1 MTLFTAT
8 KNRQADKDGKQPPVS
23 KKKRLSRAD
32 RRQIEAAIARANR
45 TDRKEKSAQ
54 DSIPYERMWPDGI
67 CRVADGHY
75 TKTIQFQDINYQL
88 SQNEDKAAIFEG
100 WCDFLNYFDSSI
112 QFQLSFLNLAASEE
126 TFARAIN
133 IPLQGDDFDSIR
145 VEYMTMLQNQ
155 LAKGNNGLIKT
166 KYLTFGVDAD
176 SLKAA
181 KPRLERIETDILN
194 NFKRVGVAA
203 ESLDGKA
210 RLAQLHGIF
219 HMDEQVPFRFE
230 WEWLAPSGLST
241 KDFIAPSS
249 FEFRTGKQFRM
260 GKKYGAVS
268 FLQILAP
275 ELNDRMLADFLDME
289 SSLIVSLHIQ
299 SVDQIKAIKTVKRK
313 ITDLDK
319 SKIEE
324 QKKAVRAGYDMDI
337 IPSDLATYG
346 AEAKK
351 LLQDLQS
358 RNERMFLVTFL
369 VLNTADNPRQLD
381 NNVFQASSI
390 AQKYNCQLTRLD
402 FQQEEG
408 LMSALPLG
416 LNQIEIQR
424 GLTTSSTAIFVPF
437 TTQELFQNGKEALYY
452 GINALS
458 NNLIMVDRKLLK
470 NPNGLIL
477 GTPGCFDGETRIL
490 LADGSTPT
498 FAELVEAGIT
508 EAMVKA
514 YDYDTGEIV
523 DARAIDI
530 RIEKYVDEL
539 KVIELE
545 DGTRLCCTD
554 THLIMDAD
562 GQFIEANKITDG
574 QRLSGGHVAVR
585 VAFQRLPEKVP
596 VYDLTVPKYGNFLL
610 ANGLIVHNSGKSFS
624 AKREIANCFLLTND
638 DIIICDPEAEY
649 APLVERLHGQV
660 IKISPT
666 STNYINPMDLNLDY
680 SEDESPLSLKSDF
693 ILSLCELIVGG
704 KEGLQPVQK
713 TIIDRCVRLVYQTY
727 LNDPRPENMPILED
741 LYNLLRAQDEKEAQY
756 IATALEI
763 YVIGS
768 LNVFNHQSNVDI
780 NNRIVCYDIKE
791 LGKQL
796 KKIGMLVVQDQVWN
810 RVTINRAAHK
820 STRYY
825 IDEMHLLLKEE
836 QTAAYTVEI
845 WKRFRKWGGIPTGI
859 TQNVK
864 DLLSSREVENIFEN
878 SDFVYMLNQA
888 GGDRQILAKQLGIS
902 PHQLSYVT
910 HSSEGEGLLFYG
922 STILPFVDHF
932 PKNTEL
938 YRIMTTK
945 PQELKKEDE

>member
-88 SQNEDKAAIFEG
+88 SQNEDKTAIFEG

-145 VEYMTMLQNQ
+145 VEYTTMLQNQ
-155 LAKGNNGLIKT
+155 LARGNNGLIKT
-166 KYLTFGVDAD
+166 KYLTFGIDAD
-176 SLKAA
+176 NLKAA

-194 NFKRVGVAA
+194 NFKRLGVAA
-203 ESLDGKA
+203 EALDGKA

-219 HMDEQVPFRFE
+219 HMDEQLPFRFE

-477 GTPGCFDGETRIL
+477 GTPG
-490 LADGSTPT
+490 
-498 FAELVEAGIT
+498 
-508 EAMVKA
+508 
-514 YDYDTGEIV
+514 
-523 DARAIDI
+523 
-530 RIEKYVDEL
+530 
-539 KVIELE
+539 
-545 DGTRLCCTD
+545 
-554 THLIMDAD
+554 
-562 GQFIEANKITDG
+562 
-574 QRLSGGHVAVR
+574 
-585 VAFQRLPEKVP
+585 
-596 VYDLTVPKYGNFLL
+596 
-610 ANGLIVHNSGKSFS
+610 SGKSFS

-666 STNYINPMDLNLDY
+666 SSNYINPMDLNLDY
-680 SEDESPLSLKSDF
+680 SDEDNPLSLKSDF

-763 YVIGS
+763 YVTGS

>member
-1 MTLFTAT
+1 M
-8 KNRQADKDGKQPPVS
+8 
-23 KKKRLSRAD
+23 KKLSRAD
-32 RRQIEAAIARANR
+32 RKQIEAAIARANR
-45 TDRKEKSAQ
+45 TDKKKKSAQ

-67 CRVADGHY
+67 CRVAGSRY

-88 SQNEDKAAIFEG
+88 SQNEDKTAIFEG

-145 VEYMTMLQNQ
+145 VEYTTMLQNQ
-155 LAKGNNGLIKT
+155 LARGNNGLIKT
-166 KYLTFGVDAD
+166 KYLTFGIDAD

-194 NFKRVGVAA
+194 NFKRLGVAA
-203 ESLDGKA
+203 ETLDGKA

-230 WEWLAPSGLST
+230 WDWLAPSGLST
-241 KDFIAPSS
+241 KDFIAPSG

-369 VLNTADNPRQLD
+369 VLNTADNPRQLG

-408 LMSALPLG
+408 LMSCLPLG

-477 GTPGCFDGETRIL
+477 GTPGCFDGKTRIL

-508 EAMVKA
+508 EAMVKS

-680 SEDESPLSLKSDF
+680 SDDESPLSLKSDF

-713 TIIDRCVRLVYQTY
+713 TIIDRCVRLVYQDY

-763 YVIGS
+763 YVTGS

>member
-1 MTLFTAT
+1 MTLFTGK
-8 KNRQADKDGKQPPVS
+8 KNRQADKDGKQPPVP
-23 KKKRLSRAD
+23 KKKLSRAD
-32 RRQIEAAIARANR
+32 RKQIESAIARANR
-45 TDRKEKSAQ
+45 TDKKEKSAQ

-67 CRVADGHY
+67 CKVADGRY
-75 TKTIQFQDINYQL
+75 TKTVQFQDINYQL
-88 SQNEDKAAIFEG
+88 SQNEDKTAIFEG

-112 QFQLSFLNLAASEE
+112 QFQLSFLNLVASEE

-145 VEYMTMLQNQ
+145 TEYTTMLQNQ
-155 LAKGNNGLIKT
+155 LARGNNGLIKT
-166 KYLTFGVDAD
+166 KYLTFSIEAD

-194 NFKRVGVAA
+194 NFKRLGVAA
-203 ESLDGKA
+203 EVLDGKA

-219 HMDEQVPFRFE
+219 HMDEQIPFRFE

-241 KDFIAPSS
+241 KDFIAPSG

-313 ITDLDK
+313 ITDLDR

-346 AEAKK
+346 NEAKK

-381 NNVFQASSI
+381 NNIFQASSI
-390 AQKYNCQLTRLD
+390 AQKYNCQLARLD

-408 LMSALPLG
+408 LMSSLPLG

-437 TTQELFQNGKEALYY
+437 TTQELFQSGKEALYY

-477 GTPGCFDGETRIL
+477 GTPG
-490 LADGSTPT
+490 
-498 FAELVEAGIT
+498 
-508 EAMVKA
+508 
-514 YDYDTGEIV
+514 
-523 DARAIDI
+523 
-530 RIEKYVDEL
+530 
-539 KVIELE
+539 
-545 DGTRLCCTD
+545 
-554 THLIMDAD
+554 
-562 GQFIEANKITDG
+562 
-574 QRLSGGHVAVR
+574 
-585 VAFQRLPEKVP
+585 
-596 VYDLTVPKYGNFLL
+596 
-610 ANGLIVHNSGKSFS
+610 SGKSFS
-624 AKREIANCFLLTND
+624 AKREIANCFLLTSD

-660 IKISPT
+660 IRISPT
-666 STNYINPMDLNLDY
+666 SSNYINPMDLNLDY
-680 SEDESPLSLKSDF
+680 SDDESPLSLKSDF

-713 TIIDRCVRLVYQTY
+713 TIIDRCVRLVYQDY

-741 LYNLLRAQDEKEAQY
+741 LYDLLRAQDEKEAQY

-763 YVIGS
+763 YVTGS
-768 LNVFNHQSNVDI
+768 LNVFNHRSNVDI

-945 PQELKKEDE
+945 PQELKKEAE

>member
-1 MTLFTAT
+1 MFTAK

-32 RRQIEAAIARANR
+32 RKQIEAAIARANR

-88 SQNEDKAAIFEG
+88 SQNEDKTAIFEG

-126 TFARAIN
+126 TFARAIS

-203 ESLDGKA
+203 ETLDGKA

-241 KDFIAPSS
+241 KDFIAPSG

-268 FLQILAP
+268 FVQILAP

-346 AEAKK
+346 NEAKK

-408 LMSALPLG
+408 LMSCLPLG

-477 GTPGCFDGETRIL
+477 GTPGCFDGKTRIL

-514 YDYDTGEIV
+514 YDYDTCEIV
-523 DARAIDI
+523 DARAKDI

-539 KVIELE
+539 KVIKLE
-545 DGTRLCCTD
+545 DGTQLCCTD

-666 STNYINPMDLNLDY
+666 SSNYINPMDLNLDY
-680 SEDESPLSLKSDF
+680 SDEDNPLSLKSDF

-704 KEGLQPVQK
+704 KEGLAPVQK
-713 TIIDRCVRLVYQTY
+713 TIIDRCVRLVYQDY

-741 LYNLLRAQDEKEAQY
+741 LYNLLRTQEEKEAQY

-763 YVIGS
+763 YVTGS
-768 LNVFNHQSNVDI
+768 LNVFNRRTNVDI

-825 IDEMHLLLKEE
+825 IDEMHLLLREE

-910 HSSEGEGLLFYG
+910 HSGEGEGLLFYG